1 MDTSVTRRRGPL
13 QAARWWLALLPC
25 GLSACA
31 TTAASGV
38 EAPVDFASRCDAG
51 DVGACT
57 TWGEQLL
64 AEGRREEA
72 AAAYGR
78 ACQREYTTAC
88 LTEGRLRMEQ
98 GDLDGAEP
106 PLRKMYDANSQE
118 GAQALADLHAARGD
132 EAGAARLREDALSID
147 KSVVEVVLG
156 YRFAM
161 AGDSGV
167 TLDINVQPMAFL
179 ARRLNVGVNMTAST
193 AHASRVELN
202 GYAGY
207 QHFMTDWAAP
217 YARLL
222 TGTQLNSRS
231 ARFNIGAEAGL
242 KLFAGPIGH
251 LGVGVGTSFVG
262 SMYTS
267 VELGVDWVVALMIL
281 ANLR

>member
-1 MDTSVTRRRGPL
+1 MTRRRGPL
-13 QAARWWLALLPC
+13 HAARWWLALLAC

-38 EAPVDFASRCDAG
+38 EAPVDLASRCDGG
-51 DVGACT
+51 DLSACEAWGA
-57 TWGEQLL
+57 QLL
-64 AEGRREEA
+64 GEGRREEA

-78 ACQREYTTAC
+78 VCQKDYMPAC

-106 PLRKMYDANSQE
+106 PLRKTYDANVEE
-118 GAQALADLHAARGD
+118 GALALADLHAARGD
-132 EAGAARLREDALSID
+132 EMGAARLRENALSID

-161 AGDSGV
+161 VGDGGV
-167 TLDINVQPMAFL
+167 ALDINVQPMAFL
-179 ARRLNVGVNMTAST
+179 ARRLNVGVNMTLST
-193 AHASRVELN
+193 AHASRGELN

-207 QHFMTDWAAP
+207 QHFLTNWAAP

-222 TGTQLNSRS
+222 TGAQLNSRG
-231 ARFNIGAEAGL
+231 ARFNIGAEAGM
-242 KLFAGPIGH
+242 KLFAGAFAH

-262 SMYTS
+262 ATYTS